1 MNEKLKGLW
10 EKVKETLKKVSKKVY
25 IAIAVVLVALIAVI
39 AVLAVTHKPEYSVL
53 FTGLSSSETS
63 SVITYLDSLGVTDYK
78 VENRDTILV
87 PAAQEENLKVR
98 LLMEGYP
105 QSGFAYDYST
115 YYENIGAL
123 STESERRTA
132 FLHDLQD
139 KMSAVVRCF
148 DNVKDATVDIGQGE
162 DNSFILDSSKVTKTT
177 ASVLVEMDGA
187 VKLTS
192 QQAAAIRNYVA
203 HAVEGLEIEAVYIS
217 DTMGNN
223 YSTGGS
229 MADSEASALK
239 MQLEEEWENKIRT
252 SVMQVLIP
260 FYGED
265 NVRTSVNCTVDV
277 SQKTVSSRDVFLPD
291 YATDGSTNGKGIIG
305 SQVYSYYVTRPGV
318 ERVGG
323 LVGSETNSDLAETNI
338 PEYVEDLADPNG
350 TETDIGG
357 DGNVVYDNPYE
368 ETVALYTAGYLTDCS
383 ISVSI
388 NAKEAGDIDV
398 QSIRQHIARAAGI
411 EGTIDAV
418 TGEEY
423 LTDRISVVSAPFY
436 EPPAEPII
444 PVPPGLQIEEWM
456 LYAAG
461 GALLLIIVLLIVII
475 SIAKKRRRKKRQA
488 EMEAALAAAR
498 LAQAGLIEADEGAD
512 VMDLQTEKSME
523 LRRDIR
529 EFAESNPEIAAQT
542 IKVWLRGGTT

>member
-25 IAIAVVLVALIAVI
+25 IAAAVVLVALIAVI
-39 AVLAVTHKPEYSVL
+39 AVLAATHKPEYSVL

-63 SVITYLDSLGVTDYK
+63 SVVTYLDSLGVTDYK

-305 SQVYSYYVTRPGV
+305 SQVYSYYVTRPNDGT
-318 ERVGG
+318 VGG
-323 LVGSETNSDLAETNI
+323 LVGSETNSDL
-338 PEYVEDLADPNG
+338 PEYVEDIADPNG

-357 DGNVVYDNPYE
+357 DGEVIYDNPYE

-411 EGTIDAV
+411 EGTVDAV
-418 TGEEY
+418 TGVEY
-423 LTDRISVVSAPFY
+423 LNDRISVVSAPFY

-444 PVPPGLQIEEWM
+444 PMPEGLQIEEWM

-461 GALLLIIVLLIVII
+461 GALLLIIILIIVII
-475 SIAKKRRRKKRQA
+475 VIAKKHKKKKLLRQQA

-529 EFAESNPEIAAQT
+529 EFAENNPEIAAQT
-542 IKVWLRGGTT
+542 IKVWLRGGSV

>member
-25 IAIAVVLVALIAVI
+25 IAAAVVLVALIAVI
-39 AVLAVTHKPEYSVL
+39 AVLAATHKPEYSVL

-63 SVITYLDSLGVTDYK
+63 SVVTYLDSLGVTDYK

-87 PAAQEENLKVR
+87 PTAQEESLKVR

-305 SQVYSYYVTRPGV
+305 SQVYSYYVTRPGN
-318 ERVGG
+318 ETVGG
-323 LVGSETNSDLAETNI
+323 LVGSETNSDM

-350 TETDIGG
+350 TEEELGG
-357 DGNVVYDNPYE
+357 DGQIDYDNSYE

-411 EGTIDAV
+411 EGTVDAV
-418 TGEEY
+418 TGVEY
-423 LTDRISVVSAPFY
+423 LNDRISVVSAPFY
-436 EPPAEPII
+436 EPPADPII
-444 PVPPGLQIEEWM
+444 PVPPGLQIETWM

-475 SIAKKRRRKKRQA
+475 SIVKKRRRKKREA
-488 EMEAALAAAR
+488 EMEAALAKAR
-498 LAQAGLIEADEGAD
+498 LAQAGLIEMDEGAD

-529 EFAESNPEIAAQT
+529 EFAENNPEIAAQT
-542 IKVWLRGGTT
+542 IKVWLRGGTA

>member
-1 MNEKLKGLW
+1 MNEKVKGLW
-10 EKVKETLKKVSKKVY
+10 DKVKDVLKKVSTKVY
-25 IAIAVVLVALIAVI
+25 IAAAVVLMVLIALIAVLT
-39 AVLAVTHKPEYSVL
+39 ATYKPEYSVL
-53 FTGLSSSETS
+53 FTGLSSSETA
-63 SVITYLDSLGVTDYK
+63 SVITYLDGLGVTDYK

-87 PAAQEENLKVR
+87 PAAQEESLKVR

-115 YYENIGAL
+115 YYNNVGAL

-139 KMSAVVRCF
+139 QMSAVVRSF
-148 DNVKDATVDIGQGE
+148 ENVKEATVKIGQGE

-192 QQAAAIRNYVA
+192 QQAAAIRNFVA

-239 MQLEEEWENKIRT
+239 IQLEEEWENKIRT
-252 SVMQVLIP
+252 SVMQVLVP
-260 FYGED
+260 FFGED

-277 SQKTVSSRDVFLPD
+277 SQKTVSSRDVFLPG
-291 YATDGSTNGKGIIG
+291 YAQDGSTNGKGIIG
-305 SQVYSYYVTRPGV
+305 SQVYSYYVTRPGN
-318 ERVGG
+318 ETVGG
-323 LVGSETNSDLAETNI
+323 LVGSETNSDL
-338 PEYVEDLADPNG
+338 PEYVEDIADPNG
-350 TETDIGG
+350 TESELGG
-357 DGNVVYDNPYE
+357 DGNVIYDNPYE

-388 NAKEAGDIDV
+388 NSREAGDIDV

-411 EGTIDAV
+411 EGKVDAQ
-418 TGEEY
+418 TGVEY

-436 EPPAEPII
+436 EPPADPII
-444 PVPPGLQIEEWM
+444 PVPPGFQIEEWM

-461 GALLLIIVLLIVII
+461 AALLLLLVLIIVII
-475 SIAKKRRRKKRQA
+475 VAVRKHKKKKRLRQQA
-488 EMEAALAAAR
+488 EMEAMLAEAR

-523 LRRDIR
+523 LRREIR
-529 EFAESNPEIAAQT
+529 DFAENNPEIAAQT
-542 IKVWLRGGTT
+542 IRVWLRGGSL

>member
-25 IAIAVVLVALIAVI
+25 IAAAVVLVALIAAIVVF
-39 AVLAVTHKPEYSVL
+39 AATNKPEYSVL

-115 YYENIGAL
+115 YYENIGML

-139 KMSAVVRCF
+139 QMSAVVRSF
-148 DNVKDATVDIGQGE
+148 ENVKEATVKIGQGE

-177 ASVLVEMDGA
+177 ASVLVEMDGT
-187 VKLTS
+187 VKLSS
-192 QQAAAIRNYVA
+192 QQAAAIRNFVA

-305 SQVYSYYVTRPGV
+305 SQVYSYYVTRPGN
-318 ERVGG
+318 ETVGG
-323 LVGSETNSDLAETNI
+323 LVGSETNSDM

-350 TETDIGG
+350 TEEELGG
-357 DGNVVYDNPYE
+357 DGQIDYDNSYE

-411 EGTIDAV
+411 EGTVDAV
-418 TGEEY
+418 TGVEY
-423 LTDRISVVSAPFY
+423 LNDRISVVSAPFY
-436 EPPAEPII
+436 EPPADPII
-444 PVPPGLQIEEWM
+444 PVPPGLQIETWM

-475 SIAKKRRRKKRQA
+475 SIVKKRRRKKREA
-488 EMEAALAAAR
+488 EMEAALAKAR
-498 LAQAGLIEADEGAD
+498 LAQAGLIEMDEGAD

-529 EFAESNPEIAAQT
+529 EFAENNPEIAAQT
-542 IKVWLRGGTT
+542 IKVWLRGGTA

>member
-25 IAIAVVLVALIAVI
+25 IAAAVVLVALIAVI
-39 AVLAVTHKPEYSVL
+39 AVLAATHKPEYSVL

-63 SVITYLDSLGVTDYK
+63 SVVTYLDSLGVTDYK

-305 SQVYSYYVTRPGV
+305 SQVYSYYVTRPGN
-318 ERVGG
+318 ETVGG
-323 LVGSETNSDLAETNI
+323 LVGSETNSDM

-350 TETDIGG
+350 TEEELGG
-357 DGNVVYDNPYE
+357 DGQIDYDNSYE

-411 EGTIDAV
+411 EGTVDAV
-418 TGEEY
+418 TGVEY
-423 LTDRISVVSAPFY
+423 LNDRISVVSAPFY
-436 EPPAEPII
+436 EPPADPII
-444 PVPPGLQIEEWM
+444 PVPPGLQIETWM

-475 SIAKKRRRKKRQA
+475 SIVKKRRRKKREA
-488 EMEAALAAAR
+488 EMEAALAKAR
-498 LAQAGLIEADEGAD
+498 LAQAGLIEMDEGAD

-529 EFAESNPEIAAQT
+529 EFAENNPEIAAQT
-542 IKVWLRGGTT
+542 IKVWLRGGTA